1 MNLKLKRALQIG
13 LPLGLAG
20 CAHHEPQAV
29 NYVNPMIGAVTYA
42 EDTKDVHGF
51 GKTFPG
57 AATPFGLVQLSPDTL
72 TGGDNGSGYS
82 YTHHT
87 IEGFSFTHMSGVGWY
102 GDLGNF
108 LVTPTVG
115 PLQTNRGEPEA
126 PNGGYRSRFSHET
139 ETACAGYYAVTLED
153 YGVDVEL
160 TAAPRAGMLRFT
172 FPESEQSRIQIDLSR
187 RVGGTST
194 EQFVEVVD
202 EHTIRG
208 WMKCPPEGGGWGNGD
223 GKADYTVYFYCQFSR
238 PLTRHGV
245 WRADVPTDQPRKR
258 QQIESDAYQALVGGS
273 KVSYGD
279 RSAQGAHLGFFTEFS
294 TQAGD
299 AVLLKS
305 GISFVSMEGA
315 QANLEKDI
323 PGWDFDQT
331 ALASRALWSDAVS
344 KIQVEGGSEADRI
357 KFYTALYHTMIDPR
371 SASDVNGQ
379 YLGADGKVHTVDD
392 FTYRTIFS
400 GWDVFRSQFPL
411 QTLINPEVVND
422 EVNSLLQLAE
432 LSGRGY
438 LPRWEILNAYSG
450 CMLGNPAVSVIVD
463 AYEKGIRNYD
473 IDKAFR
479 YSQNTVERFGNGERG
494 YAKGEK
500 GVISET
506 LEYAYTDWCLGRFAE
521 SLGKDAIADEY
532 YAKSKAYKSIWNEEV
547 RWFRAKDDAGQW
559 LPWEGKTVHG
569 QGARESN
576 PFQQGWFVPHD
587 IPGLT
592 ELMGAD
598 FLKQE
603 LLSFFEN
610 TPDDFLWNDYY
621 NHANEPVHQVPFMF
635 NEIGMPWLTQKW
647 TRKICADA
655 YGIDPFGICGNED
668 VGQMSA
674 WYVLAAIGIHPI
686 CPGDNKYQIT
696 SPVFSRVEIQL
707 DPDYYFGGSFQ
718 ILAHNNSAENVYI
731 QSARLNGKTL
741 ERRYLLHDEIVSG
754 GTLELNMG
762 PNPVTHLPNKDI

>member
-1 MNLKLKRALQIG
+1 
-13 LPLGLAG
+13 
-20 CAHHEPQAV
+20 
-29 NYVNPMIGAVTYA
+29 
-42 EDTKDVHGF
+42 
-51 GKTFPG
+51 
-57 AATPFGLVQLSPDTL
+57 
-72 TGGDNGSGYS
+72 
-82 YTHHT
+82 
-87 IEGFSFTHMSGVGWY
+87 
-102 GDLGNF
+102 
-108 LVTPTVG
+108 
-115 PLQTNRGEPEA
+115 
-126 PNGGYRSRFSHET
+126 
-139 ETACAGYYAVTLED
+139 
-153 YGVDVEL
+153 
-160 TAAPRAGMLRFT
+160 
-172 FPESEQSRIQIDLSR
+172 
-187 RVGGTST
+187 
-194 EQFVEVVD
+194 
-202 EHTIRG
+202 
-208 WMKCPPEGGGWGNGD
+208 
-223 GKADYTVYFYCQFSR
+223 
-238 PLTRHGV
+238 
-245 WRADVPTDQPRKR
+245 
-258 QQIESDAYQALVGGS
+258 
-273 KVSYGD
+273 
-279 RSAQGAHLGFFTEFS
+279 
-294 TQAGD
+294 
-299 AVLLKS
+299 
-305 GISFVSMEGA
+305 
-315 QANLEKDI
+315 
-323 PGWDFDQT
+323 
-331 ALASRALWSDAVS
+331 
-344 KIQVEGGSEADRI
+344 
-357 KFYTALYHTMIDPR
+357 MIDPR

-603 LLSFFEN
+603 LLSFFGN